1 MLAPIVLFVYN
12 RPEHTRKTLESLEK
26 NDLAKESELFIFADG
41 PKENTTEK
49 QLEKITKTR
58 KIIREKNW
66 CGKISIIERE
76 INLGLDSSVT
86 KGITSVIEKFGKV
99 IVLEDDFILS
109 KNFLK
114 YMNSALDKFEN
125 NNSVMQIS
133 GYMFPVEIP
142 EKFDTFFL
150 PFTNSWGWATWKRAW
165 DFFDESANGLKILE
179 KDKELRKKFNLNN
192 SCNYYRMALKQKEK
206 GNYTWDILF
215 YLSVFMKKGIV
226 LYPRKTMVINGGLD
240 WSGTHCKLE
249 IKQGNIDNN
258 FIVNK
263 FDNLFLDT
271 QSQDKIYRFLNKQNN
286 LAVRIFN
293 TFISKIKNQIKNI

>member
-165 DFFDESANGLKILE
+165 DFFDE
-179 KDKELRKKFNLNN
+179 
-192 SCNYYRMALKQKEK
+192 
-206 GNYTWDILF
+206 
-215 YLSVFMKKGIV
+215 
-226 LYPRKTMVINGGLD
+226 
-240 WSGTHCKLE
+240 
-249 IKQGNIDNN
+249 
-258 FIVNK
+258 
-263 FDNLFLDT
+263 
-271 QSQDKIYRFLNKQNN
+271 
-286 LAVRIFN
+286 
-293 TFISKIKNQIKNI
+293 